1 MLLLDQVMS
10 FSSRV
15 LKSSPGEREIEPGD
29 PANFQHADSL
39 LDCLTLTRLPND
51 NAVAVSVKRTSQNLI
66 LWFKHWVALSR
77 GTTFIPTSIL
87 IPCFSLL
94 SFKSCV
100 LSPGEVCNT
109 LSMQLFTQRNISVFH
124 PFQPVFQA
132 VMQIRSLRLGTLL
145 TLHVKGR
152 GKVWMCDKA
161 RVKAFRTPLGCAQ
174 KNE

>member
-66 LWFKHWVALSR
+66 L
-77 GTTFIPTSIL
+77 
-87 IPCFSLL
+87 
-94 SFKSCV
+94 
-100 LSPGEVCNT
+100 
-109 LSMQLFTQRNISVFH
+109 
-124 PFQPVFQA
+124 
-132 VMQIRSLRLGTLL
+132 
-145 TLHVKGR
+145 
-152 GKVWMCDKA
+152 
-161 RVKAFRTPLGCAQ
+161 
-174 KNE
+174 